1 MFEINNNKYS
11 EKVVTKEFLSFFE
24 TFHTSFEE
32 KRQEYLRDLSGTGN
46 KEREMASQIREL
58 DRNEMIQILHQ
69 IPEKADREDY
79 IKTYLGVGKY

>member
-1 MFEINNNKYS
+1 MAGMFSNNNNDFSWNS
-11 EKVVTKEFLSFFE
+11 EKIFDNLGV
-24 TFHTSFEE
+24 EE
-32 KRQEYLRDLSGTGN
+32 KRQDYLRDLSGTGN

-58 DRNEMIQILHQ
+58 DRDEMVQILHQ

>member
-1 MFEINNNKYS
+1 MAGMFSNNNNDFSWNS
-11 EKVVTKEFLSFFE
+11 EKIFDNLGV
-24 TFHTSFEE
+24 EE
-32 KRQEYLRDLSGTGN
+32 KRQEYLRDLRGTGN

-58 DRNEMIQILHQ
+58 NRDEMIQILHQ

>member
-1 MFEINNNKYS
+1 MAGMFSNNNGDFSWNS
-11 EKVVTKEFLSFFE
+11 EKIFDNLGV
-24 TFHTSFEE
+24 EE

-58 DRNEMIQILHQ
+58 NRDEMIQILHQ